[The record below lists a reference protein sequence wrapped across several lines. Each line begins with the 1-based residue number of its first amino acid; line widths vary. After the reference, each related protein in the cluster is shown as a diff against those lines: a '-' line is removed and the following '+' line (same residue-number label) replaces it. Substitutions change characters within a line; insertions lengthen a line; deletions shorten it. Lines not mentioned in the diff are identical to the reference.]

1 MRYTTILFDLDG
13 TLLDTLDDL
22 TDAVN
27 RTLARYG
34 QPPRSRREVRA
45 FLGNGALYLMQHAAP
60 DVTGE
65 RFDALLRDYKADYDA
80 NCRVRTAPYP
90 GVPALLQTLKA
101 HGIRTGIVSNKPDSA
116 VQPLYEAF
124 FADTVDA
131 AVGERDGIRRK
142 PAPDTVLAA
151 MERLGAAPGETL
163 YVGDSEVDILT
174 ARNAGVDC
182 ASVTWGF
189 RDADELL
196 RNGAKLLFDS
206 ADALCAFLTE
216 ATP

>member
-1 MRYTTILFDLDG
+1 M
-13 TLLDTLDDL
+13 
-22 TDAVN
+22 
-27 RTLARYG
+27 
-34 QPPRSRREVRA
+34 
-45 FLGNGALYLMQHAAP
+45 
-60 DVTGE
+60 
-65 RFDALLRDYKADYDA
+65 
-80 NCRVRTAPYP
+80 
-90 GVPALLQTLKA
+90 
-101 HGIRTGIVSNKPDSA
+101 
-116 VQPLYEAF
+116 
-124 FADTVDA
+124 
-131 AVGERDGIRRK
+131 GERDGIRRK